1 MAEAQTHDALT
12 QVLIANDGE
21 VLARLRLSAAEAARV
36 CNVTPRQLIYWTKK
50 GLVKPSS
57 NGDHDYDVF
66 AMEKVIR
73 IRQALEKGHSLEKA
87 AQLVQREMGTLDSTT
102 RGRLFGQAKRL
113 EDMAP
118 DALEDELR
126 ARLERL
132 ESRINEIRRALP
144 ASLTIARLRK
154 AVAVLARLDAQGAL
168 ENSQA
173 NGDSAKAVALRLGR
187 AIDELELLLR
197 EVQPV
202 NA

>member
-1 MAEAQTHDALT
+1 MICAPTTLALGIRRQGSNNSVAEAQTQEALT

-50 GLVKPSS
+50 GLVKPSTD
-57 NGDHDYDVF
+57 GDHDYDVF

-87 AQLVQREMGTLDSTT
+87 AQLVQREIGTL
-102 RGRLFGQAKRL
+102 QAEAKRL

-144 ASLTIARLRK
+144 APPPIPRLATAAPGPPRF
-154 AVAVLARLDAQGAL
+154 AAQGTPA
-168 ENSQA
+168 
-173 NGDSAKAVALRLGR
+173 
-187 AIDELELLLR
+187 
-197 EVQPV
+197 
-202 NA
+202 

>member
-1 MAEAQTHDALT
+1 MAMLHSCKVDCVNKELRMHRFDFSPVELT
-12 QVLIANDGE
+12 DSQSQSNVPF
-21 VLARLRLSAAEAARV
+21 SA
-36 CNVTPRQLIYWTKK
+36 I
-50 GLVKPSS
+50 
-57 NGDHDYDVF
+57 
-66 AMEKVIR
+66 
-73 IRQALEKGHSLEKA
+73 
-87 AQLVQREMGTLDSTT
+87 GTL
-102 RGRLFGQAKRL
+102 QAEAKRL